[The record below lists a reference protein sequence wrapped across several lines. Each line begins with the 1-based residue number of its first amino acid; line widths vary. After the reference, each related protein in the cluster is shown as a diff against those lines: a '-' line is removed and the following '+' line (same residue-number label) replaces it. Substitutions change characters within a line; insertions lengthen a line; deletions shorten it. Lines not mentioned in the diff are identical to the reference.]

1 MKKRTK
7 KILSLALCLILVLS
21 IAACSKPV
29 ETTTAA
35 PTEAAIY
42 QAGTYTST
50 VKGHNGDMTVEVE
63 FDNMSI
69 LSVTILEHL
78 ESAGISDLA
87 LERIPQEVVDGQTLS
102 VDAVSGA
109 TISSVAV
116 LTAIEDCVVQAGGDV
131 DALKTGSDTG
141 NGDTAATDVYTDI
154 VVVGAGGAGLAAA
167 AASYQNGVEVIVLE
181 KLANIGGST
190 SYSGGGIS
198 ATGTKFQVELGIEDT
213 KESWMELWVER
224 QAASKITGIYPN
236 YDFVDRFMDEAVVT
250 TEWLVDYIGHEYGSI
265 AGFGMD
271 PVERLHFPVPVTGAP
286 GGSVLTGNI
295 GDFLL
300 GNGIEILTETKATE
314 LITDANGDVVGVVAE
329 GRDGIINIYAKK
341 VIMATGGYARSEELL
356 TRFIPEAAGT
366 AELTTAAPGS
376 TGDGMLM
383 AEAIGATYYEEPWVI
398 GVGIGSKVP
407 AANAFAWDWSKMYV
421 NEKGIRFTNEEIHYS
436 ILTNVLIEQETT
448 WLVMDS
454 AEANGTVISALEAD
468 LSSSEIAKGETFEEL
483 AEAMGVPVE
492 TFVQTMETFNQGVAS
507 GQDALGKNSMFLV
520 SVETGPFYGIKFY
533 PRTMGTF
540 AGVKTNEHFQV
551 LREDGSVINN
561 LYATGEVANKVLYN
575 QVYMSGSAVQFA
587 LTSGRLAAEHA
598 ANSLK

>member
-1 MKKRTK
+1 MRKESKKVIS
-7 KILSLALCLILVLS
+7 ILLCLAMVLS
-21 IAACSKPV
+21 IAACAKPV
-29 ETTTAA
+29 ETTTVA

-50 VKGHNGDMTVEVE
+50 VKGHNGDMTVEVV

-87 LERIPQEVVDGQTLS
+87 LERIPQEVVEGQTLS
-102 VDAVSGA
+102 VDTVSGA
-109 TISSVAV
+109 TVSSIAV
-116 LTAIEDCVVQAGGDV
+116 LTAVEDCVVQAGGDV
-131 DALKTGSDTG
+131 DALKTGSDS
-141 NGDTAATDVYTDI
+141 NGDTAATNLYTDI

-167 AASYQNGVEVIVLE
+167 ASSYQNGVEVIVLE
-181 KLANIGGST
+181 KLATIGGST

-224 QAASKITGIYPN
+224 QAASNITGLYPN

-271 PVERLHFPVPVTGAP
+271 PVERLHFPVPVTGSP
-286 GGSVLTGNI
+286 GGSVLTGNM
-295 GDFLL
+295 GDFLVD
-300 GNGIEILTETKATE
+300 NGIEILTETKAIE
-314 LITDANGDVVGVVAE
+314 LMTDADGKVVGVVAE
-329 GRDGIINIYAKK
+329 GRDGIVNVYAKK
-341 VIMATGGYARSEELL
+341 VILATGGYARSDELL
-356 TRFIPEAAGT
+356 ARFIPEAAET
-366 AELTTAAPGS
+366 AALTTAAPGS

-436 ILTNVLIEQETT
+436 ILTNILIEQETT
-448 WLVMDS
+448 WLIIDS
-454 AEANGTVISALEAD
+454 KETNGNVITALEAD
-468 LSSSEIAKGETFEEL
+468 LSSSEIAKGETIEEL

-520 SVETGPFYGIKFY
+520 SVDVGPFYGIKFY

-540 AGVKTNEHFQV
+540 AGIKTNENFQV
-551 LREDGSVINN
+551 LRGDGSVIDN

-598 ANSLK
+598 ANSLR

>member
-224 QAASKITGIYPN
+224 QAASNITGLYPN

-295 GDFLL
+295 GDFLM

-314 LITDANGDVVGVVAE
+314 LITDTNGDVIGVVAE

-356 TRFIPEAAGT
+356 ARFIPEAADT

-520 SVETGPFYGIKFY
+520 SVETGPFYGVKFY

>member
-7 KILSLALCLILVLS
+7 KILSLLLCLAMIFS
-21 IAACSKPV
+21 MAACSKPA
-29 ETTTAA
+29 EPTTVA

-50 VKGHNGDMTVEVE
+50 VKGHNGDMTVEVV

-69 LSVTILEHL
+69 LSVTILEHV

-87 LERIPQEVVDGQTLS
+87 LERIPQEVVGGQTLS
-102 VDAVSGA
+102 ADVVSGA
-109 TISSVAV
+109 TISSLAV
-116 LTAIEDCVVQAGGDV
+116 LTAIEDCVIQAGGDV
-131 DALKTGSDTG
+131 DALKTAESPD
-141 NGDTAATDVYTDI
+141 NGESGEITLNTDM
-154 VVVGAGGAGLAAA
+154 VVIGAGGAGLAAA
-167 AASYQNGVEVIVLE
+167 AAAYQNGMEVIVLE
-181 KLANIGGST
+181 KLATIGGST

-198 ATGTKFQVELGIEDT
+198 ATGTKFQIELGIEDT
-213 KESWMELWVER
+213 KESWMELWKER
-224 QAASKITGIYPN
+224 QGASNPDGLYPN

-265 AGFGMD
+265 TGFGMD
-271 PVERLHFPVPVTGAP
+271 PVERIHFPVPVTGYP
-286 GGSVLTGNI
+286 GGSVLTSNI
-295 GDFLL
+295 GEFLL

-314 LITDANGDVVGVVAE
+314 LMTDSNGDVVGVVAE
-329 GRDGIINIYAKK
+329 GRNGIIKIYAKK
-341 VIMATGGYARSEELL
+341 VILATGGYARSEELL
-356 TRFIPEAAGT
+356 ARFIPEAADT
-366 AELTTAAPGS
+366 AALTTAAPGS

-398 GVGIGSKVP
+398 GVGIGSKVA

-421 NEKGIRFTNEEIHYS
+421 NEKGERFTNEQIHYA

-448 WLVMDS
+448 WLIIDS
-454 AEANGTVISALEAD
+454 AEANENVITALEAD
-468 LSSSEIAKGETFEEL
+468 LSSPEIAKGETFEEL
-483 AEAMGVPVE
+483 AQAMGVPSE
-492 TFVQTMETFNQGVAS
+492 TFVQTMEAYNAGVAA
-507 GQDALGKNSMFLV
+507 GQDALGKDSMFLA

-551 LREDGSVINN
+551 LREDGSIINN

-598 ANSLK
+598 ANSIK

>member
-7 KILSLALCLILVLS
+7 KILSLLLCLAMIFS
-21 IAACSKPV
+21 MAACSKPA
-29 ETTTAA
+29 EPTTVA

-50 VKGHNGDMTVEVE
+50 VKGHNGDMTVEVV

-69 LSVTILEHL
+69 LSVTILEHV

-87 LERIPQEVVDGQTLS
+87 LERIPQEVVGGQTLS
-102 VDAVSGA
+102 ADVVSGA
-109 TISSVAV
+109 TISSLAV
-116 LTAIEDCVVQAGGDV
+116 LTAIEDCVIQAGGDV
-131 DALKTGSDTG
+131 DALKTAESPD
-141 NGDTAATDVYTDI
+141 NGESGEITLNTDM
-154 VVVGAGGAGLAAA
+154 VVIGAGGAGLAAA
-167 AASYQNGVEVIVLE
+167 AAAYQNGMEVIVLE
-181 KLANIGGST
+181 KLATIGGST

-198 ATGTKFQVELGIEDT
+198 ATGTKFQIELGIEDT
-213 KESWMELWVER
+213 KESWMELWKER
-224 QAASKITGIYPN
+224 QGASNPDGLYPN

-265 AGFGMD
+265 TGFGMD
-271 PVERLHFPVPVTGAP
+271 PVERIHFPVPVTGSP
-286 GGSVLTGNI
+286 GGSVLTSNI
-295 GDFLL
+295 GEFLL

-314 LITDANGDVVGVVAE
+314 LMTDSNGDVVGVVAE
-329 GRDGIINIYAKK
+329 GRNGIIKIYAKK
-341 VIMATGGYARSEELL
+341 VILATGGYARSEELL
-356 TRFIPEAAGT
+356 ARFIPEAADT
-366 AELTTAAPGS
+366 AALTTAAPGS

-398 GVGIGSKVP
+398 GVGIGSKVA

-421 NEKGIRFTNEEIHYS
+421 NEKGERFTNEQIHYA

-448 WLVMDS
+448 WLIIDS
-454 AEANGTVISALEAD
+454 AEANENVITALEAD
-468 LSSSEIAKGETFEEL
+468 LSSPEIAKGETFEEL
-483 AEAMGVPVE
+483 AQAMGVPSE
-492 TFVQTMETFNQGVAS
+492 TFVQTMEAYNAGVAA
-507 GQDALGKNSMFLV
+507 GQDALGKDSMFLA

-551 LREDGSVINN
+551 LREDGSIINN

-598 ANSLK
+598 ANSIK